1 MREIFDKVK
10 THLLAQGERAL
21 EGSMCVYHAQ
31 SGLKCAVGCL
41 ITEEAYIEALEGDTI
56 DTADDL
62 GLRAA
67 LEASGISLDRTT
79 INMLFR
85 LQSIHDNVYPPDWV
99 NELDNLEADIFGD
112 AE

>member
-41 ITEEAYIEALEGDTI
+41 ITEEAYSEALEGDTI

-85 LQSIHDNVYPPDWV
+85 LQSIHDEIGANRWGHA
-99 NELDNLEADIFGD
+99 LDNLEAKLFGD

>member
-1 MREIFDKVK
+1 MKEIFDRVK

-41 ITEEAYIEALEGDTI
+41 ITEKAYSEELEGETV
-56 DTADDL
+56 DD
-62 GLRAA
+62 AQVKDA
-67 LEASGISLDRTT
+67 LKASGISLDRSTLD
-79 INMLFR
+79 MLLR
-85 LQSIHDNVYPPDWV
+85 LQSIHDEIGANRWGHA
-99 NELDNLEADIFGD
+99 LDNLEAKLFGD